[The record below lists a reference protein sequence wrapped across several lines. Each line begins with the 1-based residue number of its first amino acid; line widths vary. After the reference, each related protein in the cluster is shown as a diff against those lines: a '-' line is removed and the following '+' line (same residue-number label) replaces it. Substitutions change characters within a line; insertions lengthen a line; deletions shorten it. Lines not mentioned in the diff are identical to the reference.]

1 MTDSFCAGQTQVGV
15 GGLEDACF
23 CVFRGNPVL
32 FYLLVI
38 ESLAAFVFCFFTF
51 WKLFLYKLSYEFS
64 LSF

>member
-38 ESLAAFVFCFFTF
+38 ESGGICF
-51 WKLFLYKLSYEFS
+51 LFLYILEIIFIQVV
-64 LSF
+64 L